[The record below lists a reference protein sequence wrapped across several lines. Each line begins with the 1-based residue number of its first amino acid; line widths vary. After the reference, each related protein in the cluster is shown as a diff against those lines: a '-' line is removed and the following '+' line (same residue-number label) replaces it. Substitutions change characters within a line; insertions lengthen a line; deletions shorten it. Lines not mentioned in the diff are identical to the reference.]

1 MGQGERK
8 KEMYKRGERKNQ
20 HSASH
25 KGAPFL
31 IIRFPIHLYKNHNE
45 ELFPGKSVI
54 SIT

>member
-8 KEMYKRGERKNQ
+8 TKINKKRERERERT
-20 HSASH
+20 SH